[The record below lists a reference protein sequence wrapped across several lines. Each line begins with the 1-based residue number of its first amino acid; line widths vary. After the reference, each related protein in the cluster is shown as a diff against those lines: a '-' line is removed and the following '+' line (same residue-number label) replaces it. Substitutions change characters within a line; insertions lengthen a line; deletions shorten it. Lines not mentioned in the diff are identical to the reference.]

1 LICKSEPI
9 KAVRTHV
16 FPAVAEVRIYQDTI
30 EHIRK
35 NHPEI
40 PVELP
45 SFQQAI
51 ENALIQPSWI
61 ESSRP
66 NTDVFVD
73 RRSANKSGDPLRV
86 PVKIVSGT
94 SGRLLTAFFAS
105 SPGQSVL
112 LRKDEDDE
120 G

>member
-1 LICKSEPI
+1 VSQF
-9 KAVRTHV
+9 KAIPSRV
-16 FPAVAEVRIYQDTI
+16 FPAVVEVRIYQDTI
-30 EHIRK
+30 EHIRN

-51 ENALIQPSWI
+51 ENAITHPSWI

-66 NTDVFVD
+66 NTYVFVD
-73 RRSANKSGDPLRV
+73 KRSSNRSGDPLRV

-94 SGRLLTAFFAS
+94 SGRVLTAFFAS
-105 SPGQSVL
+105 SPSQSVML
-112 LRKDEDDE
+112 
-120 G
+120 